1 MAFAGILPYYSE
13 LKEAAMADVLERAP
27 DLDIDPYDDAFVAD
41 PYPGYAAMRGAGPV
55 FYMPKYACWG
65 MARYKE
71 VRPALLDWKTYCSG
85 MGVGYTHFGKDKP
98 WRPPSLLL
106 ETDPPLHDRARRI
119 VDRVV
124 FPPALQRLREPF
136 AKEAAAAVER
146 VLARGRFDGV
156 KDLAEAFPLKVF
168 PDAVGLDAEG
178 RENLLPYGDMVFN
191 GFGPLNARFHASTAS
206 ASTVVPWIM
215 KKCSRAALA
224 PDSLGAQIYQAVEA
238 GEATEEEAALL
249 VRSFLSAGLDTTI
262 AAIGGALYLL
272 AANPD
277 EWRKLR
283 ADPSL
288 ARNVFE
294 ETIRMETPLQNLFR
308 TTTREVELDGHRIPA
323 NEKVLLLLASANR
336 DPDHWQEPDRF
347 NITRRV
353 QGHVGLG
360 AGFHVCVG
368 QMIARMEG
376 ELLLTALAQRVAS
389 LELTGPPT
397 RRFNNAVRCFAS
409 LPLEVR
415 AA

>member
-1 MAFAGILPYYSE
+1 MAE
-13 LKEAAMADVLERAP
+13 TLERAP
-27 DLDIDPYDDAFVAD
+27 ELDIDPYDDAFLAD
-41 PYPGYAAMRGAGPV
+41 PYPGYAAMRSAGPV

-65 MARYKE
+65 LARYNE

-85 MGVGYTHFGKDKP
+85 MGVGYTHFGKEKP

-106 ETDPPLHDRARRI
+106 ETDPPAHDRPRRI
-119 VDRVV
+119 VDRAV
-124 FPPALQRLREPF
+124 FPPLLQHLREPF
-136 AKEAAAAVER
+136 AREAAAAVER
-146 VLARGRFDGV
+146 VLARGRFDGM
-156 KDLAEAFPLKVF
+156 KELAEAFPLKVF
-168 PDAVGLDAEG
+168 PDAIGLDAQG

-191 GFGPLNARFHASTAS
+191 GFGPLNARFQASMAP
-206 ASTVVPWIM
+206 ASTVVPWIAA
-215 KKCSRAALA
+215 KCSRAALA
-224 PDSLGAQIYQAVEA
+224 PEALGAQIYQAVEA

-249 VRSFLSAGLDTTI
+249 VRSFLSAGLDTTV

-272 AANPD
+272 ATNPG

-294 ETIRMETPLQNLFR
+294 ETIRMESPLQNLFR
-308 TTTREVELDGHRIPA
+308 TTTRDVELDGVSIPA

-336 DPDHWQEPDRF
+336 DPEHWQEPDRF
-347 NITRRV
+347 DITRRL

-389 LELTGPPT
+389 IELAGPPV
-397 RRFNNAVRCFAS
+397 RRFNNAVRSFAS

>member
-1 MAFAGILPYYSE
+1 MAE
-13 LKEAAMADVLERAP
+13 VLERAP
-27 DLDIDPYDDAFVAD
+27 DLDIDPYDDAFIAD
-41 PYPGYAAMRGAGPV
+41 PYPGYAAMRSAGPA

-71 VRPALLDWKTYCSG
+71 VRSALLDWKTYCSG
-85 MGVGYTHFGKDKP
+85 MGVGYTHFGKEKP

-124 FPPALQRLREPF
+124 FPPSLARLRELF
-136 AKEAAAAVER
+136 AKEAAAAVDR

-156 KDLAEAFPLKVF
+156 TELAEAFPLKVF
-168 PDAVGLDAEG
+168 PDAVGLDTDG

-191 GFGPLNARFHASTAS
+191 GFGPLNARFKDSTAC
-206 ASTVVPWIM
+206 AGTVVPWIAT
-215 KKCSRAALA
+215 KCSRAALA

-238 GEATEEEAALL
+238 GEATEDEAALL

-272 AANPD
+272 ATNPG

-294 ETIRMETPLQNLFR
+294 ETIRMESPLQNLFR
-308 TTTREVELDGHRIPA
+308 TTTREVELDGVSIPA

-336 DPDHWQEPDRF
+336 DPEHWQEPDRF
-347 NITRRV
+347 DISRRAL
-353 QGHVGLG
+353 GHVGLG

-376 ELLLTALAQRVAS
+376 ELLLTALARRVAS
-389 LELTGPPT
+389 IELNGPPK
-397 RRFNNAVRCFAS
+397 RRFNNAVRSFAC

>member
-1 MAFAGILPYYSE
+1 
-13 LKEAAMADVLERAP
+13 
-27 DLDIDPYDDAFVAD
+27 
-41 PYPGYAAMRGAGPV
+41 MRGAGPV

-156 KDLAEAFPLKVF
+156 KELAEAFPLKVF

-191 GFGPLNARFHASTAS
+191 GFGPLNARFHASTAN

-272 AANPD
+272 AANPG
-277 EWRKLR
+277 EWGKLR

-397 RRFNNAVRCFAS
+397 RRFNNAVRCFAN

>member
-1 MAFAGILPYYSE
+1 M
-13 LKEAAMADVLERAP
+13 EATMADALARAP
-27 DLDIDPYDDAFVAD
+27 DLDIDPYDDAFIAD
-41 PYPGYAAMRGAGPV
+41 PYPGYAAMRSAGPA
-55 FYMPKYACWG
+55 FYMPKYGCWG

-124 FPPALQRLREPF
+124 FPPALQRLRQPF

-146 VLARGRFDGV
+146 VVARGRFDGV
-156 KDLAEAFPLKVF
+156 TELAEAFPLKVF
-168 PDAVGLDAEG
+168 PDAVGLDADG

-191 GFGPLNARFHASTAS
+191 GFGPLNARFKASTAS
-206 ASTVVPWIM
+206 AGTVVPWIM
-215 KKCSRAALA
+215 EKCSRAALA
-224 PDSLGAQIYQAVEA
+224 PDGLGADIYNAVEA

-249 VRSFLSAGLDTTI
+249 VRSFLSAGLDTTV
-262 AAIGGALYLL
+262 AAIGSALYLL
-272 AANPD
+272 AANPG

-283 ADPSL
+283 ADPAL
-288 ARNVFE
+288 AKNVFE
-294 ETIRMETPLQNLFR
+294 ETLRMESPIQNLFR
-308 TTTREVELDGHRIPA
+308 TTTREVELDDLRIPA

-336 DPDHWQEPDRF
+336 DPEHWQEPDRF
-347 NITRRV
+347 DITRRV
-353 QGHVGLG
+353 QGHVGFG
-360 AGFHVCVG
+360 VGFHVCIG
-368 QMIARMEG
+368 QVIARMEG

-389 LELTGPPT
+389 IELAGPPL
-397 RRFNNAVRCFAS
+397 RRFNNAVRGFAS